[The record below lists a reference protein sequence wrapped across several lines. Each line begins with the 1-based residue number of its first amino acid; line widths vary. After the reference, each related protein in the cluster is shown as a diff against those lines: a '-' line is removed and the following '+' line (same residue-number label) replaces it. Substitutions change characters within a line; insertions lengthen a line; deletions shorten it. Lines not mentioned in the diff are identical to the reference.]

1 MFFTICAK
9 KLSPMTLKFLL
20 FTGLAVVLAGCAGRP
35 PALPVAAPAQ
45 NGLIE
50 AELARIGPS
59 LQAYIDSGKVGGI
72 YAVIARNG
80 HISYERTFGWADI
93 ERRRPLQ
100 RDAVFRIFS
109 MTKPVVAAG
118 ALKLVD
124 QGKISLDDPVSKYI
138 PSFANVRVFAGG
150 TADAP
155 ITQPADS
162 AMTIRHLLVH
172 TNGMGY
178 GLTRSPVDTIFLRA
192 TLYNPA
198 WTLAEF
204 ADSVTKLPLHFSPG
218 TRWGYSSA
226 IDIVGRV
233 IEVASGQTLDVFLDQ
248 QLFQPLGMR
257 ETSFRWTKKLRKRA
271 TTLYQPGPNGTLQV
285 VTGGLLRMYE
295 PEARFLWGSGGLLST
310 PDDFLRFGQ
319 MLLNRGQFNGVRV
332 LSEAS
337 VAEMTRNQLSPQLM
351 PQGRSMLDA
360 GYGFGLAGAVLV
372 DASASEMPGA
382 AGIYRWSGYVGTYF
396 WIDPKNQLL
405 AMIWTQLSPGA
416 TYPLEDEFQRMV
428 YRAVR

>member
-1 MFFTICAK
+1 
-9 KLSPMTLKFLL
+9 MTLKHMILA
-20 FTGLAVVLAGCAGRP
+20 GLAVVLAGCSARP
-35 PALPVAAPAQ
+35 RALPTAAPSQ

-50 AELARIGPS
+50 AELARMGPA
-59 LQAYIDSGKVGGI
+59 LQAFVDSGKVGGI

-80 HISYERTFGWADI
+80 HISYEQTFGWADI
-93 ERRRPLQ
+93 ERRRPLE

-172 TNGMGY
+172 TNGLAY
-178 GLTRSPVDTIFLRA
+178 GLTHSPVDSIFARA
-192 TLYNPA
+192 ALYNPA
-198 WTLAEF
+198 WTLAAF
-204 ADSVTKLPLHFSPG
+204 ADSVARLPLHFSPG
-218 TRWGYSSA
+218 TRWSYSSA

-233 IEVASGQTLDVFLDQ
+233 IEVASGQTLDVFLHEQ
-248 QLFQPLGMR
+248 IFRPLGMHD
-257 ETSFRWTKKLRKRA
+257 TSFRWTEDLLKRA

-285 VTGGLLRMYE
+285 VTGGLMRMYE

-310 PDDFLRFGQ
+310 PDDYLRFAQ

-332 LSEAS
+332 LSESS

-351 PQGRSMLDA
+351 AQVRSMLDA
-360 GYGFGLAGAVLV
+360 GYGFGLAGSVLV
-372 DASASEMPGA
+372 DPNASDMPGA

-396 WIDPKNQLL
+396 WIDPRNQLL
-405 AMIWTQLSPGA
+405 AMIWTQLSPGN

-428 YRAVR
+428 YRALQQ

>member
-20 FTGLAVVLAGCAGRP
+20 LTGLAMVLAGCAGRP
-35 PALPVAAPAQ
+35 PALPTAAPAQ

-50 AELARIGPS
+50 AELDRIGPA

-80 HISYERTFGWADI
+80 YISYEQTFGWADI
-93 ERRRPLQ
+93 ERRRRLE

-138 PSFANVRVFAGG
+138 PAFANVRVFAGG

-172 TNGMGY
+172 TNGLGY

-192 TLYNPA
+192 SLYNPS

-248 QLFQPLGMR
+248 QIFQPLGMR
-257 ETSFRWTKKLRKRA
+257 ETSFRWRRELRKRA

-285 VTGGLLRMYE
+285 VKEGLLRMYE

-319 MLLNRGQFNGVRV
+319 MLLNRGEFNGVRV

-360 GYGFGLAGAVLV
+360 GYGFGLAGSVLV
-372 DASASEMPGA
+372 DANASEMPGA

-396 WIDPKNQLL
+396 WIDPQNRLL
-405 AMIWTQLSPGA
+405 AMIWTQLSPGN

-428 YRAVR
+428 YRALR